1 MQHLKVMLILK
12 FSSEI
17 IHADDAVHA
26 MNDEISQTSLQIVK
40 QIEAI
45 LEVILWEV
53 SKLNDLAMSMRQG
66 DYTVFLRKKDSIK
79 WKMDSLLT
87 STQKYL
93 TNWSIVLWRKRF
105 TTFTRN
111 NILISRDVQ
120 DAMQKKYESWDKITK
135 KK

>member
-17 IHADDAVHA
+17 IHADDVVHA

-120 DAMQKKYESWDKITK
+120 DSMQKKYESWDKITK

>member
-45 LEVILWEV
+45 LEVIL
-53 SKLNDLAMSMRQG
+53 
-66 DYTVFLRKKDSIK
+66 
-79 WKMDSLLT
+79 
-87 STQKYL
+87 
-93 TNWSIVLWRKRF
+93 
-105 TTFTRN
+105 
-111 NILISRDVQ
+111 
-120 DAMQKKYESWDKITK
+120 
-135 KK
+135 